1 MEIDQTKLAEVQ
13 TWLSTVYNG
22 HPPPWEVTPTTVE
35 AMYSLCVNMQ
45 RRTKANELLC
55 EQRRQCTK
63 EYDLKAQINT
73 HLLHSLNLGSDSLSK
88 RASESLDTV
97 CALAL
102 SLKLNSAS
110 NGSFMCAMA
119 DLVTDNIESDSAL
132 HSEEIRCQDLESM
145 TRRALKELEETKDL
159 ISRQDAPNTVEID
172 QKRKE
177 VRDFKTKI
185 QNYES
190 EISKFKNDVNRSGY
204 RNEVSHPQL
213 VKLSED
219 LKRVKHHVEQHNTKL
234 QSYRDL
240 PPDISL
246 AHLKVENARKQLE
259 QLEHKFSS
267 SINRM
272 LTDDV

>member
-35 AMYSLCVNMQ
+35 AMHSLRVNMQ

-119 DLVTDNIESDSAL
+119 DLVTDISNPIPRYTPKRSD
-132 HSEEIRCQDLESM
+132 
-145 TRRALKELEETKDL
+145 
-159 ISRQDAPNTVEID
+159 
-172 QKRKE
+172 
-177 VRDFKTKI
+177 
-185 QNYES
+185 
-190 EISKFKNDVNRSGY
+190 
-204 RNEVSHPQL
+204 
-213 VKLSED
+213 
-219 LKRVKHHVEQHNTKL
+219 
-234 QSYRDL
+234 
-240 PPDISL
+240 
-246 AHLKVENARKQLE
+246 ARIL
-259 QLEHKFSS
+259 
-267 SINRM
+267 NP
-272 LTDDV
+272 